1 MMSRESRFSPGS
13 DHGDGSK
20 SERRTAPQP
29 RLVPAQRGKA
39 ASQRGDGAQAPAGRD
54 GTRSGKGR
62 EQEGVGGGGAFSPSE
77 RWELLTSRV
86 MRSAHDTQDAAS
98 HITAP
103 KGDFYGLFFFIYNK

>member
-1 MMSRESRFSPGS
+1 MGATNSATAAAGS
-13 DHGDGSK
+13 CAAG
-20 SERRTAPQP
+20 R
-29 RLVPAQRGKA
+29 A

-62 EQEGVGGGGAFSPSE
+62 EQRGGGGWGGGGRGAFSPSE

-86 MRSAHDTQDAAS
+86 MRSAHDTQDAAC

-103 KGDFYGLFFFIYNK
+103 KGDFRVVFIYIINE